1 MPLTGAATAIAPVCP
16 RAALHTHDDQQDDR
30 IELGL
35 AIGGI
40 VIRGLTHSKSWGT
53 NRDERRKGPLDQL
66 DPGAVR
72 WCGSETCI
80 ASEQRGVEGCCQ
92 GDVCGVVRRKIV
104 TEIPDPRH
112 QWFVRIAQDGHR
124 ELILDR
130 LLSPLGVYAPSQG
143 VTP

>member
-1 MPLTGAATAIAPVCP
+1 MPLTGAATAIDPVCP
-16 RAALHTHDDQQDDR
+16 RAALHNHEDQQDDR

-72 WCGSETCI
+72 TRMRAEAMPGEDPLSLPHPDDIADAFVDLSAPDCRRNGET
-80 ASEQRGVEGCCQ
+80 
-92 GDVCGVVRRKIV
+92 VR
-104 TEIPDPRH
+104 
-112 QWFVRIAQDGHR
+112 A
-124 ELILDR
+124 
-130 LLSPLGVYAPSQG
+130 Y
-143 VTP
+143 